1 MDALAGLAF
10 GIIVVN
16 VIRGLGVVNPGDV
29 AKNTVRSGILS
40 SVLMAVIYVLVTIV
54 GAQSLGEFSP
64 SANGGEALALI
75 AEYYFGPAGSLLPGM
90 GDFVQYAVFSDSEPG
105 AWRDRILVGARAP
118 IPLSAGD
125 HSDPADLVRRIFQ
138 E

>member
-1 MDALAGLAF
+1 
-10 GIIVVN
+10 
-16 VIRGLGVVNPGDV
+16 
-29 AKNTVRSGILS
+29 
-40 SVLMAVIYVLVTIV
+40 
-54 GAQSLGEFSP
+54 
-64 SANGGEALALI
+64 
-75 AEYYFGPAGSLLPGM
+75 M